1 MLPGLVLFLNMRTIA
16 LNLLPVRFS
25 GASGYSWRSC
35 VPAAR
40 SWRCSFFLRTIRLL
54 VPLQS
59 EALVERFAV
68 QLKEDLELVTSFAQ
82 NTQSYHHLRRTCL
95 GLRVTRGSLG
105 SRVAQSGAV
114 WQFSPSGP
122 EKVVL
127 GGFST
132 RLAWSY
138 PWWWSLGLSSICSPT
153 LLSVRLLPSMHWHF
167 TVLKSSHPS
176 RKWPTSSWPLMLKS
190 VGPAP
195 SLISTI
201 YSWPTHSTD
210 TVLASGWWRL
220 TLIWARGC
228 FSPWPGATEL
238 CGHPASVLIFL
249 PAKEKERQLDPAL
262 RLGRSRALGE
272 CTSRYFSVQLR

>member
-25 GASGYSWRSC
+25 EASGYSWRSC

-54 VPLQS
+54 EPLQS

-122 EKVVL
+122 ENVVL

-132 RLAWSY
+132 RLALSY

-153 LLSVRLLPSMHWHF
+153 LLSVCLLPSMYWYF
-167 TVLKSSHPS
+167 TVLKSSRAATHP
-176 RKWPTSSWPLMLKS
+176 
-190 VGPAP
+190 
-195 SLISTI
+195 
-201 YSWPTHSTD
+201 
-210 TVLASGWWRL
+210 
-220 TLIWARGC
+220 
-228 FSPWPGATEL
+228 EN
-238 CGHPASVLIFL
+238 
-249 PAKEKERQLDPAL
+249 DPH
-262 RLGRSRALGE
+262 RLGLWCSSLWDQPHHWFQQFIVGLLIQQTQFLLLGGGDWPWSGQE
-272 CTSRYFSVQLR
+272 DVFPLDLELQSYVGTQHLCSSSHLLRRRKVSLLLLWG